1 MIFFFFFQLYGMFK
15 FMTRFTHIPEKQK
28 QTNDDDDDDDANA
41 DTFAWP
47 DLSVFDFYTKL

>member
-1 MIFFFFFQLYGMFK
+1 MFK

-28 QTNDDDDDDDANA
+28 QTNDDDDDANA

>member
-1 MIFFFFFQLYGMFK
+1 MFK

-28 QTNDDDDDDDANA
+28 QTNDDDDANA

>member
-1 MIFFFFFQLYGMFK
+1 MFK

-47 DLSVFDFYTKL
+47 DLSFFDFYTKL

>member
-1 MIFFFFFQLYGMFK
+1 MFK

-28 QTNDDDDDDDANA
+28 QTNDDDDDDDDANA

>member
-1 MIFFFFFQLYGMFK
+1 MFK

-28 QTNDDDDDDDANA
+28 QTNDDDDDDANA

-47 DLSVFDFYTKL
+47 ELSVFDFYTKL

>member
-1 MIFFFFFQLYGMFK
+1 MIFFFFQLYGMFK